1 MILNDIFKIVVVSSV
16 LFYGN
21 KAQSDQTCNSSLLL
35 LEDQF
40 SASSEYN
47 TKNNASA
54 ARPGG
59 DGWSAS
65 SGGMYEYLKLDLK
78 SVWEIT
84 SMDVQGSSIG
94 WYPRTFRI
102 SYSSDG
108 YAWTG
113 YNTRLSD
120 DSLGE
125 LFDRKGTITSVT
137 FDPTIKARY
146 IAVNPV
152 TNHGY
157 ASLRI
162 ELYGCQSTDASTQV
176 FTNVRN
182 GIEVDTTWIPSQSP
196 ILIDSPVA
204 IRSTTVLTVQAGVNV
219 IFTTKSAR
227 LDVYGTLSVEG
238 IEGLAATFSSNHPVL
253 SAKSKWEGVIQG
265 AGGSVNMT
273 HARIRQALVG
283 IQGNGSRVKLAY
295 SEIHSC
301 EYGVRLSGGIARN
314 VSNIDA
320 LQSDDMIFANVNVH
334 ENKYGIVMHADTSK
348 HDVPMAYSKFERNV
362 YGISLSNW
370 INTNFN
376 SIQTNLYII
385 NCSISNNTEYGLLS
399 NEHILSSFYIT
410 NSSFIGNRRAGFYYY
425 RYYYSW
431 DAKEILNI
439 SNSHFTENRY
449 DGIYVYCRNCEP
461 TEHIF
466 QNNSFSGHTEEALE
480 VMLIMR
486 STGETTNITV
496 SNNTFERNQRDIQM
510 HLQNNGRVLIQK
522 NYLAKSR
529 IPVRL
534 ESGAV
539 NIDSARMLE
548 NVFTEHA
555 SAYDDSVIEIDGI
568 STEITNSTFSNS
580 SIQTLVKFRKGFNH
594 SFEYNRFVNTSM
606 TPCYVNVEQ
615 GYDPNNTL
623 NVDNNYWGTSDI
635 LKIKSKIC
643 DFFLDSSKAIAK
655 LSTFFPTI
663 LLETQSSSLEIDDFR
678 FEKDSVLNA
687 TVIGGII
694 KNELDLGSLGDDRFI
709 VNRSLIIMDS
719 ASLNVTEVTVYFANG
734 RGISVHGTMTV
745 GKGNN
750 HSGRTILQAHADSG
764 RWNGINL
771 YSEEITMNNMDLF
784 GTQKFISVHGTNTD
798 IIFQNCNMTDE
809 VLQNLI
815 YADMLNGNLTIS
827 VKNSSV
833 NSRSSAV
840 FIKANDTRNVDIEM
854 IGSQF
859 SSRSYVTEL
868 LESRTRYDL
877 RSVNVNISN
886 CSMYSSGYKILS
898 LLSCSSH
905 LAGTITG
912 SNFSSYY

>member
-301 EYGVRLSGGIARN
+301 EYGVRLSGGIAR
-314 VSNIDA
+314 
-320 LQSDDMIFANVNVH
+320 
-334 ENKYGIVMHADTSK
+334 
-348 HDVPMAYSKFERNV
+348 
-362 YGISLSNW
+362 
-370 INTNFN
+370 
-376 SIQTNLYII
+376 
-385 NCSISNNTEYGLLS
+385 
-399 NEHILSSFYIT
+399 
-410 NSSFIGNRRAGFYYY
+410 
-425 RYYYSW
+425 
-431 DAKEILNI
+431 
-439 SNSHFTENRY
+439 
-449 DGIYVYCRNCEP
+449 
-461 TEHIF
+461 
-466 QNNSFSGHTEEALE
+466 
-480 VMLIMR
+480 
-486 STGETTNITV
+486 
-496 SNNTFERNQRDIQM
+496 
-510 HLQNNGRVLIQK
+510 
-522 NYLAKSR
+522 
-529 IPVRL
+529 
-534 ESGAV
+534 
-539 NIDSARMLE
+539 
-548 NVFTEHA
+548 
-555 SAYDDSVIEIDGI
+555 
-568 STEITNSTFSNS
+568 
-580 SIQTLVKFRKGFNH
+580 
-594 SFEYNRFVNTSM
+594 
-606 TPCYVNVEQ
+606 
-615 GYDPNNTL
+615 
-623 NVDNNYWGTSDI
+623 
-635 LKIKSKIC
+635 
-643 DFFLDSSKAIAK
+643 
-655 LSTFFPTI
+655 
-663 LLETQSSSLEIDDFR
+663 
-678 FEKDSVLNA
+678 
-687 TVIGGII
+687 
-694 KNELDLGSLGDDRFI
+694 
-709 VNRSLIIMDS
+709 
-719 ASLNVTEVTVYFANG
+719 
-734 RGISVHGTMTV
+734 TMTV